1 MPKKQQERRQTARI
15 QILLIGE
22 ATYQT
27 SDDGTCTAQVV
38 ARDVSEQGAYLIAK
52 TRPEVGARVELDLRC
67 DAGLKQM
74 KISLKAVGTVTRVDV
89 PPESPGG
96 FAIEFQSFSDLE

>member
-22 ATYQT
+22 ASYQT
-27 SDDGTCTAQVV
+27 SDDGPYTVQVV
-38 ARDVSEQGAYLIAK
+38 ARDVSEQGAYLIAT
-52 TRPEVGARVELDLRC
+52 TRPELGDRVELNLRC

-74 KISLKAVGTVTRVDV
+74 KISLNAVGTVTRVDN
-89 PPESPGG
+89 PPETTGG
-96 FAIEFQSFSDLE
+96 FAVEFQSFSDLE